1 MMKLKVSPFY
11 KVINNKLM
19 SETKTIELTI
29 GERLAALKIFDLFKG
44 SMVTMKALL
53 DDVKQL
59 PMTEEEW
66 TKANLVKTPVPGTNG
81 QPESEQWKWDEVVK
95 KEVTLQSE
103 TVEYLKA
110 QIKSKSDAGEVT
122 LSDVALVSLNDKI

>member
-1 MMKLKVSPFY
+1 
-11 KVINNKLM
+11 M
-19 SETKTIELTI
+19 SEAKTLELTI
-29 GERLAALKIFDLFKG
+29 GERLAALKIFDAFKG

-66 TKANLVKTPVPGTNG
+66 TKANLVKTPVAGNNG
-81 QPESEQWKWDEVVK
+81 QPDSEQWKWDEVVK

-122 LSDVALVSLNDKI
+122 LSDVALVSLNDKIQ